1 MAPGADVGGAANRQ
15 IGDASVGLRTA
26 VKGSQNKVGEKS
38 GDSKGGSGEAP
49 MLSARER
56 LRLHVN
62 RNLAMQQQEAK
73 MGGASDKGPAS
84 AGGPSAPPRGASP
97 ANSNTPPPTSA
108 QQSTKQGA
116 NQRQQVRT
124 CNSPSQDSPSNRHI
138 KRLCTPPP
146 QNNGLDSLYG
156 PITDTRL
163 GRGDISQGQGSSEF
177 AGEPN
182 TPLAEGTSAPI
193 EMLNVPLDMSI
204 DMADPFVKAS
214 PLGESL
220 CCVCS
225 CVFCS
230 CVARPRPLPFSSS
243 II

>member
-1 MAPGADVGGAANRQ
+1 M
-15 IGDASVGLRTA
+15 GDAGCVQQTRIRRPRPQLSRAQNREQTSASRCEPVTLRVKTRRATVTLSVCAHPRRRTTA
-26 VKGSQNKVGEKS
+26 WTACTAQSQTQGWAGATFHVS
-38 GDSKGGSGEAP
+38 
-49 MLSARER
+49 SASF
-56 LRLHVN
+56 
-62 RNLAMQQQEAK
+62 Q
-73 MGGASDKGPAS
+73 
-84 AGGPSAPPRGASP
+84 SAPAACDPAARGNPCS
-97 ANSNTPPPTSA
+97 SRISA
-108 QQSTKQGA
+108 CGLCL
-116 NQRQQVRT
+116 RFCRCLRCVVRAE
-124 CNSPSQDSPSNRHI
+124 
-138 KRLCTPPP
+138 
-146 QNNGLDSLYG
+146 
-156 PITDTRL
+156 
-163 GRGDISQGQGSSEF
+163 GQGSSEF